1 MTHEGRSQPP
11 TITSSDL
18 SPEVEQHIANL
29 LDGYLERIERGERI
43 DPTELQADYPEWAP
57 ILLEYIE
64 GLQLLQHGAAGLR
77 NSDSSRP
84 ALRPKFALNDAS
96 VDTCTA
102 GSTDNAQLDQD
113 DSGDADSL
121 AVRCLGDYELIRPV
135 ARGGM
140 GIVYEARQKSLNRR
154 VALKVLPF
162 AATLDRKQI
171 VRFEHEAR
179 SAGQLHH
186 DHIVPVYE
194 VGSDRGIYF
203 YAMQFIDG
211 VTVRQLIDF
220 LRDTILPPATVARP
234 AEVPLTRT
242 GDPSDLPQSDLTQPE
257 LSLPE
262 LMQSDL
268 MQPDRTV
275 SSAGD
280 DDKREHAELMG
291 AWAVLFRQQSSEY
304 VRRCAAVG
312 LQVAQALQAAH
323 ECGIVHRDIKPSNL
337 LLSQYGKAWVTDFGL
352 AVGQTPAHLT
362 KPGELIGTLQ
372 YMSPEQTRGSTRLV
386 DGRTDV
392 YSLGVTLY
400 ELLSLKAP
408 FDEASQPVVMH
419 RIETGSYCRLRNIA
433 PWVPRE
439 LEYVV
444 LKAMAVNPED
454 RYGSAE
460 ELADDLQ
467 RFLAGRSPLARPFPF
482 WHRVRRWCERNRW
495 LVAAGVAGLAAHS
508 LISTSLV
515 LWGARQNQ
523 LQQRAL
529 RQSAAYLEEAR
540 SAIEHFGLRAAELL
554 GNTPATHQVRQA
566 ILRDVLDYHRRLLA
580 QSTDS
585 PQLKF
590 DVALAYGKIGKLES
604 ELGDLESA
612 AKSLNASEQLWR
624 ELQLEQPQRPEHSV
638 QLARCLN
645 QQASV
650 FQQLNRSEDALR
662 TYQTALA
669 VQSPLCD
676 AWPGSTPYRVE
687 LARTWNNLGMLQAS
701 LGRDDDAETAY
712 QSALERLR
720 STTTSAGSPTAP
732 TTDNQLGLD
741 DFDSLRTQA
750 TTLNNLSVLFQQS
763 RPEQS
768 RPEQSRA
775 HAEESLKIRQQLLR
789 QQPDNT
795 EVLTDL
801 AGSYNNLAT
810 LAASAGDL
818 STALENYQSAIEIQT
833 QLTARAPLVLN
844 ARRDLAAT
852 WNNLGLV
859 YHRQQAW
866 DRAEEAFRKA
876 MDLQVALLRQA
887 PTEADHSRLGGVYN
901 NLASI
906 YKQLGD
912 WERAT
917 QYYGRGIR
925 QTELAFRGA
934 PDVAEHRD
942 FLSRTLYNSSEALRH
957 VGRLEEAVQQTV
969 RRREL
974 WPDDSDQLVAV
985 ADELRSAWIL
995 AAADNQS
1002 LRSSIVQQ
1010 IAVTLK
1016 QVRNTGKSLA
1026 NTPAVERLRTTFAD
1040 YPEILELLSQDVGQS
1055 TQGPIHD
1062 IPTSSAS
1069 S

>member
-1 MTHEGRSQPP
+1 MTHEGRFQPP
-11 TITSSDL
+11 TATSSDL
-18 SPEVEQHIANL
+18 SPEVEEHIANL

-43 DPTELQADYPEWAP
+43 DPAELQAEYPDWAP

-77 NSDSSRP
+77 DSDSSHP
-84 ALRPKFALNDAS
+84 GLRLKFPLNDTSTDSRA
-96 VDTCTA
+96 A
-102 GSTDNAQLDQD
+102 NSTDNAQPDPGG
-113 DSGDADSL
+113 SHDADSL

-220 LRDTILPPATVARP
+220 LRDTTWPPAAAARP
-234 AEVPLTRT
+234 AEVSLTRSGAPT
-242 GDPSDLPQSDLTQPE
+242 DLPQSELTQPE
-257 LSLPE
+257 LMQAE
-262 LMQSDL
+262 LMQAD
-268 MQPDRTV
+268 QTV

-280 DDKREHAELMG
+280 SDEREHAELLG
-291 AWAVLFRQQSSEY
+291 AWAVLFRQRSSEY
-304 VRRCAAVG
+304 VRQCVAVG

-337 LLSQYGKAWVTDFGL
+337 LLSQHGKAWVTDFGL

-362 KPGELIGTLQ
+362 KSGELIGTLQ
-372 YMSPEQTRGSTRLV
+372 YMSPEQTRGSARLV

-408 FDEASQPVVMH
+408 FEEGSQPVVMH
-419 RIETGSYCRLRNIA
+419 RIETGSCCRLRSIA

-467 RFLAGRSPLARPFPF
+467 RFLAGQSPWARPFPF

-508 LISTSLV
+508 LISTSLM

-523 LQQRAL
+523 LQHQAL
-529 RQSAAYLEEAR
+529 RQSAANLEEAR
-540 SAIEHFGLRAAELL
+540 SAIENFGLRAAVLL

-566 ILRDVLDYHRRLLA
+566 ILSDVLAYHRRLLA

-585 PQLKF
+585 PQLKR
-590 DVALAYGKIGKLES
+590 DAALAYGKIGKLES

-612 AKSLNASEQLWR
+612 AKSLNASETLW
-624 ELQLEQPQRPEHSV
+624 LQLQREQPQRPEHSV

-662 TYQTALA
+662 AYQTALA

-701 LGRDDDAETAY
+701 LGRDDDAEAAY

-720 STTTSAGSPTAP
+720 P
-732 TTDNQLGLD
+732 TTENQLASG
-741 DFDSLRTQA
+741 DFDALRTQA

-768 RPEQSRA
+768 LA
-775 HAEESLKIRQQLLR
+775 HAEESLKIRQQLQR
-789 QQPDNT
+789 QRPDNN

-801 AGSYNNLAT
+801 AGSYNNRAT

-818 STALENYQSAIEIQT
+818 ATALENYRSAIDIQT
-833 QLTARAPLVLN
+833 QLTAQAPLVLN

-866 DRAEEAFRKA
+866 KRAEEAFRKA

-906 YKQLGD
+906 YKQRAD

-917 QYYGRGIR
+917 QYYGLGIR
-925 QTELAFRGA
+925 QTELAFQGA

-974 WPDDSDQLVAV
+974 WPDNSDQLVAV

-1016 QVRNTGKSLA
+1016 LVRNTGKVPS
-1026 NTPAVERLRTTFAD
+1026 NNPAVERLRATFAD
-1040 YPEILELLSQDVGQS
+1040 SPEILELLSQDVGQS
-1055 TQGPIHD
+1055 TQGPTHD
-1062 IPTSSAS
+1062 IQTSSAS